1 MAVPFQAASA
11 YSAVQ
16 GLTTG
21 GAGQAAKMA
30 KAAAGG
36 GAAGAG
42 AFGDLL
48 TQAMQGVANTGAR
61 ADVQTVA
68 AAQGQGDLVDVVTAV
83 AESEAAIETLVAVRD
98 RIIAAYE
105 EIMRMPV

>member
-21 GAGQAAKMA
+21 GAGQAAK
-30 KAAAGG
+30 AAAGATG

>member
-21 GAGQAAKMA
+21 GAGQAAK
-30 KAAAGG
+30 AAAGATG
-36 GAAGAG
+36 GVAGAG

>member
-11 YSAVQ
+11 YNAVQ

-21 GAGQAAKMA
+21 GAGQAG
-30 KAAAGG
+30 KAAARALG
-36 GAAGAG
+36 GAAGSAG
-42 AFGDLL
+42 FGDLL
-48 TQAMQGVANTGAR
+48 AQAMQGTAATGAR

-68 AAQGQGDLVDVVTAV
+68 AAQGQADLVDVVTAV